1 MFICN
6 IGLSLL
12 QSLGSTESGTSVELH
27 YQNKYYALAA
37 TAALIQY
44 LQFSEGKYSIPF
56 CMKLYK
62 FYLLKELLCR
72 SITSKKPHSLY
83 LLNIVGGGEGV
94 FSLCLISAWRP
105 NPEDLIRSKVNTDAQ
120 KK

>member
-83 LLNIVGGGEGV
+83 LL
-94 FSLCLISAWRP
+94 CLISAWRP